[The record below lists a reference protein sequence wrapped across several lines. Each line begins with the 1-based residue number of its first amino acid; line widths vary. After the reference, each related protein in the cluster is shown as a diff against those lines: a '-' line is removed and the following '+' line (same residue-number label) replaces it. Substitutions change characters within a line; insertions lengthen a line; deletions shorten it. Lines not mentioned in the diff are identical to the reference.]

1 MKRIIGIFISIML
14 LISSIMSVMADNTIN
29 KKYYTINV
37 EFSDNRSEIEHLNV
51 MIKDNHV
58 YVNAEELAG
67 RLGYNINVTDIGV
80 SISNA
85 TKNNLPYRITQFF
98 YNDTRVNH
106 MLFSRMLKN
115 YEAPYPSIKDERG
128 AWIPMEYSLLLLN
141 SSMMI
146 INDTVLIDIP
156 EKDIMDIFRDIMKT
170 NYSFEWE
177 TDFGYTPSDVTWI
190 RRYSHVANLLNG
202 ALGGDWKQLFQS
214 FIANSDSYDE
224 KFGEN
229 LAMLLCTESDKELE
243 ESIEQVEKYYN
254 IFNEDGELGEL
265 LSKYSAKLNTD
276 VEAMHGACEDILEN
290 IKKGNSSLGVY
301 NRACKAFE
309 DALDKQTWFSKT
321 GENIIQIQKGI
332 SDAIPYV
339 DTLLKIA
346 KVVGYAKEFTNQ
358 DEFSVQ
364 ALSCFLDNS
373 FNQNLMSEAMKR
385 SMIHYSN
392 ELKGN
397 VVKYSLNKA
406 FKDEVNNWIELGL
419 EIGAGVQAN
428 IIKLTWNLMSNLV
441 PFLSEKIEA
450 AQQFELALYSFIFQ
464 GDAYQNYQSYRDQI
478 FEDEINLTAEN
489 LYKLSQYC
497 YIYLKSCYITRD
509 AAIGS
514 LNGKRD
520 SIKEQIQPLID
531 AQNNIN
537 KDIAKMLIKLK
548 GAKNENEGMIYG
560 FLPSDNEHYLLNY
573 DDTQL
578 IKLCNESVG
587 KSGSYDEIIDEYRKA
602 ELSQYYNGDTSK
614 MPNVNPEVY
623 LSGYSDAKLYY
634 TMQDLNSDGMNELI
648 IASLSD
654 KYENGYEIY
663 DMYQYKNGMIQ
674 RLCEEH
680 IGYRIRYRLC
690 ENNIIRKT
698 LSGGVYNISYQFY
711 KMANDGSSL
720 YIVDQV
726 QYEGTNGDSYYHG
739 ELFDPAS
746 KISRQEYEQIIAQY
760 VLLNNIEWKEIS
772 SKQVKTQSTET
783 EKSPQS
789 VDEEKVNQITELILK
804 NEVNWWNDGCTGIVG
819 VHDINLDHQVEWMVE
834 QRGGSSRNSGFNYY
848 NASSQQFSYLCELSA
863 DSWELYLSPEKTC
876 YFIKKV
882 TPQTAGWVTTQYI
895 ERAVLNGTVQDGI
908 VLFQKDEIDWALEKY
923 QPQIFEGRIRNSDK
937 LIICKNSEQEISEEE
952 MQLGIDNYK
961 AFMVNSTNEVRILS
975 VNWNPNSSIEEKR
988 MVIKNLLL
996 DAYYLNVEP

>member
-1 MKRIIGIFISIML
+1 MKRIIGVIISIML
-14 LISSIMSVMADNTIN
+14 LISSIMSVMADDTIN

-85 TKNNLPYRITQFF
+85 TKNNLPYRTTQFF

-156 EKDIMDIFRDIMKT
+156 EKNIMDIFRDIMKT
-170 NYSFEWE
+170 NYSFEWG
-177 TDFGYTPSDVTWI
+177 TDFGYTPSDVTRI
-190 RRYSHVANLLNG
+190 EKCSHIVNLFNG
-202 ALGGDWKQLFQS
+202 ALDGDWKQFFQS
-214 FIANSDSYDE
+214 FITNLDSYDK

-254 IFNEDGELGEL
+254 IFNENGELGEL

-276 VEAMHGACEDILEN
+276 IEAMYGACEDILEN

-364 ALSCFLDNS
+364 ALSCFLGNS
-373 FNQNLMSEAMKR
+373 FNQNLMSEAMKQ
-385 SMIHYSN
+385 SMIDYSN

-397 VVKYSLNKA
+397 VVKYSLKKV
-406 FKDEVNNWIELGL
+406 FKDEVNNWIESGL
-419 EIGAGVQAN
+419 EIRAGVQAN

-441 PFLSEKIEA
+441 PFLSEKIGA
-450 AQQFELALYSFIFQ
+450 AQQFELALYSFVFQ
-464 GDAYQNYQSYRDQI
+464 GDAYQNYQSYRDQL

-514 LNGKRD
+514 LNRKRD
-520 SIKEQIQPLID
+520 SVKEKIQPLID

-587 KSGSYDEIIDEYRKA
+587 KGGSYDEIIDEYRKA
-602 ELSQYYNGDTSK
+602 ELSQYYNGDISK

-634 TMQDLNSDGMNELI
+634 TMQDLNSDGINELI
-648 IASLSD
+648 IAALSD

-663 DMYQYKNGMIQ
+663 DMYQYKDGVIQ

-690 ENNIIRKT
+690 ENNVIRKT

-760 VLLNNIEWKEIS
+760 VLLDNIEWVEVSSKKISSEAVEKNSSGISSEVYEPILQEYAAAELNQYYNGDASKMPNVNSSVYSPAQGELPAEKLFYTFLELNGDTIPELIIASCSDMYLDGYKIYDIYGCKDGMVQRLCEDSIGYYNYKLCKNNIICKQLSPIRGFLGYRYTYYIVASDRIGLNMIEEVESGGIPETKFSHKIGNEPSVQISEQEYNKVISKYELLDNIEWVEIS
-772 SKQVKTQSTET
+772 SKE
-783 EKSPQS
+783 S
-789 VDEEKVNQITELILK
+789 VSR
-804 NEVNWWNDGCTGIVG
+804 
-819 VHDINLDHQVEWMVE
+819 M
-834 QRGGSSRNSGFNYY
+834 SSAKYRRNYNRVAGF
-848 NASSQQFSYLCELSA
+848 
-863 DSWELYLSPEKTC
+863 
-876 YFIKKV
+876 
-882 TPQTAGWVTTQYI
+882 
-895 ERAVLNGTVQDGI
+895 
-908 VLFQKDEIDWALEKY
+908 
-923 QPQIFEGRIRNSDK
+923 
-937 LIICKNSEQEISEEE
+937 
-952 MQLGIDNYK
+952 
-961 AFMVNSTNEVRILS
+961 
-975 VNWNPNSSIEEKR
+975 
-988 MVIKNLLL
+988 
-996 DAYYLNVEP
+996 